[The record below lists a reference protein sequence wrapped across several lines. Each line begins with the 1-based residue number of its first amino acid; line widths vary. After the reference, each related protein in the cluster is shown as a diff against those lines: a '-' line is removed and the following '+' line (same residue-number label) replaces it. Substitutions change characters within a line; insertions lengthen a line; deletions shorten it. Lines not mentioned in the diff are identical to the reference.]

1 MSSLF
6 EGPLST
12 QVLGAFRTVHRI
24 LGFGLLEAVYVKA
37 LVVELKVHGLIA
49 EQQVPF
55 PVFYR
60 GQQVGLYYAD
70 LIVEGKILIEV
81 KATRELNHAMVAQLL
96 NYMHLANVRV
106 GYLVNLG
113 KEILELKR
121 FVL

>member
-1 MSSLF
+1 MSS
-6 EGPLST
+6 
-12 QVLGAFRTVHRI
+12 
-24 LGFGLLEAVYVKA
+24 LLEAVYVKA
-37 LVVELKVHGLIA
+37 LVVEFQARGVKV

-106 GYLVNLG
+106 GYLVNFG
-113 KEILELKR
+113 KEILEQKR